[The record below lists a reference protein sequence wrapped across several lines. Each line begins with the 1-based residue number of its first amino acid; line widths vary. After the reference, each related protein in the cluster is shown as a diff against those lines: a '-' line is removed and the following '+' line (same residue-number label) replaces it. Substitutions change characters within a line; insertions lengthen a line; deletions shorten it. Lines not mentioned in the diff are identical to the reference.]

1 MPDDAMNSPEQR
13 AQVEA
18 VKVEQVDRDAAA
30 CLLLDDYGPRHPVA
44 NIRNGLCDND
54 LYVQAFARHR
64 IAAQSARPP
73 ADQDEVDAVAEVRSK
88 INDEKLGK
96 EARRRMMRD
105 MTGGFYD
112 HHLVRAAVEW
122 AATAAIEALRPFREA
137 AEAKARE
144 DAWQPIETA
153 PKDGT
158 HVVVHARLGHNG
170 KVRRSRRGCF
180 VNVAHF
186 EPSWGWLTSPS
197 DYQIKPTL
205 WRPLPAPPA
214 LEQGEG

>member
-1 MPDDAMNSPEQR
+1 MPDDAMTAPDQSE
-13 AQVEA
+13 EMT
-18 VKVEQVDRDAAA
+18 KAAA
-30 CLLLDDYGPRHPVA
+30 RALYD
-44 NIRNGLCDND
+44 CDED
-54 LYVQAFARHR
+54 LVD
-64 IAAQSARPP
+64 SSL
-73 ADQDEVDAVAEVRSK
+73 DAVEPVIADV
-88 INDEKLGK
+88 L
-96 EARRRMMRD
+96 
-105 MTGGFYD
+105 
-112 HHLVRAAVEW
+112 RAAFDLRTPFGNLPAETK
-122 AATAAIEALRPFREA
+122 AAYRKRATAAIEALRPFREA

-153 PKDGT
+153 PRDGT

-197 DYQIKPTL
+197 DYQIKPTH